1 MLDHMK
7 LIDEALHGI
16 WGAIRIILHDP
27 NAFEEFNISAEGFWR
42 SFAAILPAAVLAWPL
57 FLISH
62 QAATESALAAG
73 NPLPEPGLIRDYGQ
87 LLLLFVTWP
96 IAAALLAR
104 QFGVDKNYARYMIA
118 DNWMSVPAILF
129 TLASELPF
137 LAGVERGFLTVLPTL
152 LVFVGLVYVSWYVAL
167 RGLETRGAIA
177 ATFVGVQLVLNFG
190 LAWIVGS

>member
-1 MLDHMK
+1 M
-7 LIDEALHGI
+7 
-16 WGAIRIILHDP
+16 
-27 NAFEEFNISAEGFWR
+27 
-42 SFAAILPAAVLAWPL
+42 
-57 FLISH
+57 
-62 QAATESALAAG
+62 
-73 NPLPEPGLIRDYGQ
+73 PEPGLIRDYGQ

-104 QFGVDKNYARYMIA
+104 QFGVDENYARYMIA

-129 TLASELPF
+129 TLRVRVAVS
-137 LAGVERGFLTVLPTL
+137 GGRSERGFLTVLLTL